1 MTLGPGELE
10 REGGRWMLF
19 DILVVSPG
27 GTTLGAARS
36 LWLSSFMSAT
46 TYLDPFWVSRRL
58 DIFDGLC
65 R

>member
-1 MTLGPGELE
+1 
-10 REGGRWMLF
+10 
-19 DILVVSPG
+19 
-27 GTTLGAARS
+27 
-36 LWLSSFMSAT
+36 MSAT